1 MYVADRQTGTFIEE
15 VATVDEG
22 LKLIGR
28 YEETDKAEGT
38 YEEDFYSIVDEDHCV
53 VTDGRKEKNMSK
65 LRIRRIGEKAN
76 GVAVAGDLE
85 FYVPDGC
92 DYATEFQAAVKE
104 AKLSQFMGLNVVS
117 NTSGVGLTA
126 ADNYGAAGA
135 FANTALLKM
144 FAEQNDCERVFVI
157 PSSVHEVLLV
167 AAMFDGPNASDLTD
181 VIQSVNQTLDPKD
194 VLSDHVYIYD
204 VNDGW
209 VTD

>member
-1 MYVADRQTGTFIEE
+1 
-15 VATVDEG
+15 
-22 LKLIGR
+22 
-28 YEETDKAEGT
+28 
-38 YEEDFYSIVDEDHCV
+38 
-53 VTDGRKEKNMSK
+53 MSE

-117 NTSGVGLTA
+117 NSLTGA
-126 ADNYGAAGA
+126 NNYGAAGA
-135 FANTALLKM
+135 FANTTLLKM

-167 AAMFDGPNASDLTD
+167 AETFDGPNASDLTNM
-181 VIQSVNQTLDPKD
+181 VQSVNPTVDSKD

-204 VNDGW
+204 VNEGW
-209 VTD
+209 VTE

>member
-1 MYVADRQTGTFIEE
+1 
-15 VATVDEG
+15 
-22 LKLIGR
+22 
-28 YEETDKAEGT
+28 
-38 YEEDFYSIVDEDHCV
+38 
-53 VTDGRKEKNMSK
+53 MSE

-85 FYVPDGC
+85 FYVPNGC

-104 AKLSQFMGLNVVS
+104 THLSNFMGLNVVS
-117 NTSGVGLTA
+117 NGRPDT
-126 ADNYGAAGA
+126 YGAAGA

-144 FAEQNDCERVFVI
+144 FAKQNDCERVFVI

-167 AAMFDGPNASDLTD
+167 AETFDGPNASDLTNM
-181 VIQSVNQTLDPKD
+181 IQSINPTLDPKD